1 MFQLPLPFQTSKVQ
15 MSPEPL
21 SVEQNKLEDFYMTD
35 SISRAS
41 QTMAKCVSAVKADC
55 EKNRY

>member
-21 SVEQNKLEDFYMTD
+21 NVEQNKLEDFYMTD